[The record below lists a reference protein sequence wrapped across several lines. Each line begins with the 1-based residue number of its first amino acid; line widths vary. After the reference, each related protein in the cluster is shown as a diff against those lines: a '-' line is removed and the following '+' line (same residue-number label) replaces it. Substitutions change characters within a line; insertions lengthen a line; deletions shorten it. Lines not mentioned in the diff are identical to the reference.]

1 MLITRQMVAE
11 RISDYLRGRQALA
24 EVVAWAE
31 EALREGDFEER
42 DFTVIRDVVGRLGL
56 ADVAAFG
63 LTWEDAVGML
73 ARLGYRAKVEIQ
85 SLRT

>member
-1 MLITRQMVAE
+1 MPITRHMVAE
-11 RISDYLRGRQALA
+11 GIAAYLRGQQTLA
-24 EVVAWAE
+24 EAVAWAE
-31 EALREGDFEER
+31 EALREGEFEER

-85 SLRT
+85 SVRA